1 MKPKIPRSFLFLF
14 VVVLLLAVIWPKVRI
29 VFFIPLTLWQAV
41 LLFGGG
47 AVVLFL
53 IIDHLIN
60 RTRD

>member
-1 MKPKIPRSFLFLF
+1 MKSKIPRSFIFLF
-14 VVVLLLAVIWPKVRI
+14 VVALLLAVIWPKVKI

-53 IIDHLIN
+53 IIDHFIN